1 MEIEAKFTVPDVE
14 TLRRLEA
21 MNELAGFGLT
31 PGKVK
36 QVHDTFL
43 DTVDRR
49 IITSGHVCRRR
60 LVDGQILI
68 TLKWSGSVEGAI
80 HRREELEINLPA
92 DLPLAQWPP
101 SEIRDRLLPIVGDAP
116 LQSLFDQQQ
125 RRVVRM
131 VTQGDRMSVAELSLD
146 EVEVVI
152 EDQRRHYFEIEVE
165 IKADGT
171 EAELAVIE
179 AYLRDEWG
187 LKPEPRSKFRRGF
200 ELLLST
206 KDTTPPQ

>member
-60 LVDGQILI
+60 LVDGEDRALQAIVGERDR
-68 TLKWSGSVEGAI
+68 SGVEGVRLDQLRAALRA
-80 HRREELEINLPA
+80 HGANDVRRRF
-92 DLPLAQWPP
+92 PP
-101 SEIRDRLLPIVGDAP
+101 IDSGKF
-116 LQSLFDQQQ
+116 Q
-125 RRVVRM
+125 
-131 VTQGDRMSVAELSLD
+131 
-146 EVEVVI
+146 
-152 EDQRRHYFEIEVE
+152 EIEVR
-165 IKADGT
+165 IGRDDCYPSRISAR
-171 EAELAVIE
+171 
-179 AYLRDEWG
+179 LR
-187 LKPEPRSKFRRGF
+187 PSTATSVPASTTVPPRA
-200 ELLLST
+200 
-206 KDTTPPQ
+206 